1 MYPEGILIDK
11 SRKNLIVFE
20 KDINNPNNEGFIL
33 FYDFR
38 EMKKKKLIFKQLL
51 IKSIALKKWNNYLM
65 KGWTKI
71 EALNIAA

>member
-20 KDINNPNNEGFIL
+20 KDINNPNNEGFIF
-33 FYDFR
+33 FYEFR
-38 EMKKKKLIFKQLL
+38 EMKKRKLIFKQLL
-51 IKSIALKKWNNYLM
+51 IKSIALKKWNNYLR